1 MSKLL
6 IAMNLVCV
14 SVVTNAQLSLS
25 QNLLNSLAP
34 TGRLRAALYLGGPTN
49 VIVHPLT
56 GEMNGVGYE
65 IGKEL
70 ARRLGIPYEPV
81 IYQTPKLLVDD
92 IESDN
97 WDVAFIARSSSRQEI
112 MKFSKTYLSLEQG
125 FLVPADSPIK
135 TMNEV
140 DRPGIR
146 IGVPA
151 GGSIIPR
158 VASVLSDEKL
168 IEVSMPRAADLISS
182 GAVDVFSA
190 NKGNLY
196 EISDQLSGSRVLDG
210 YFSIDE
216 FALGIPMGREIG
228 MSFFHQFIEE
238 IESQGLI
245 EAASKR
251 AGVRGVFDQKLSD
264 ERINR

>member
-1 MSKLL
+1 MSKLF
-6 IAMNLVCV
+6 IAMNLLCV

-56 GEMNGVGYE
+56 GEINGVGYE

-70 ARRLGIPYEPV
+70 VRRLGIPYEPV

-97 WDVAFIARSSSRQEI
+97 WDVAFIARSSTREKI
-112 MKFSKTYLSLEQG
+112 MKFSETYLSLEQG
-125 FLVPADSPIK
+125 FLVPTDSSIK
-135 TMNEV
+135 TMEEV

-146 IGVPA
+146 VGVPA
-151 GGSIIPR
+151 GGSVISR
-158 VASVLSDEKL
+158 VAGVLSDEKL
-168 IEVSMPRAADLISS
+168 VEVGMPRAAALIRS

-196 EISDQLSGSRVLDG
+196 QILDQLPGSRVLDG
-210 YFSIDE
+210 YFSVDE
-216 FALGIPMGREIG
+216 FALGIPTGRKIK
-228 MSFFHQFIEE
+228 MSLLNEFIEE
-238 IESQGLI
+238 IKSQGLI

-251 AGVRGVFDQKLSD
+251 AGVRGVVDQ
-264 ERINR
+264 